1 MPKRG
6 ELYNAMVNGS
16 SSDAL
21 MLTCTHLYDNTIYI
35 IEDDWINFS
44 ALIGKTPEF
53 PYGSLWNNINKNILE
68 CIDAEE
74 VDATDI
80 MMCTIKLMLLYKRCN
95 TNYQPLTIQLLRQR
109 VINLFPEKAIL
120 SPAGLLKY
128 SQILSVLNDIKNS
141 ENSTES
147 DVSLFCQRIL
157 AGLSKVMSENSYDDM
172 RYCLEYLCKKKIVIP
187 LPTLFPCPNME
198 EAEQGEI
205 IWFLWGALLCFY
217 SDKNGSHKYNET
229 TKDIV
234 FTNYSLFIAN
244 WKKSSNKDRLGL
256 LWGVPYALNTNVEPE
271 WTYTERVI
279 IDKLQENG
287 VEIWKSFLSEK
298 DSIKIQEQMH
308 AQEIAQ
314 AKKHNKNGKKSNIN
328 SNSNNNQNKNHN
340 QNTITNDYVN
350 PVDPLDILSTYI
362 PRKNTY
368 DEEETNEEVENKLAQ
383 NNLYKLQYNNQ
394 QEDLTIKMKNAS
406 LYDKQL
412 EQLEKTVPFVRTL
425 YIDKNNKFNT
435 CNLSQVSEKDKS
447 SKSKKSSKINSNTRL
462 QLDTT
467 DILIKQ
473 FDSKYFD

>member
-44 ALIGKTPEF
+44 ALIGKTPELS
-53 PYGSLWNNINKNILE
+53 YGSLWNNINKNILE

-80 MMCTIKLMLLYKRCN
+80 MMCTVKLMLLYKRCN

-187 LPTLFPCPNME
+187 LPTQFPCPNME

-256 LWGVPYALNTNVEPE
+256 LWGVPYALNTNVEPD

-287 VEIWKSFLSEK
+287 VDIWKSFLSEK
-298 DSIKIQEQMH
+298 DSIKVQEQIQ

-314 AKKHNKNGKKSNIN
+314 AKKYNKNGKKSNTN
-328 SNSNNNQNKNHN
+328 SIINQNPN
-340 QNTITNDYVN
+340 QNALNEYGN

-362 PRKNTY
+362 PRKSNY
-368 DEEETNEEVENKLAQ
+368 DDEETNEEIEVKMAQ

-394 QEDLTIKMKNAS
+394 QEDLTVKMKNAS

-425 YIDKNNKFNT
+425 YIDKNSKFNT
-435 CNLSQVSEKDKS
+435 NSSQVSEKDKTN
-447 SKSKKSSKINSNTRL
+447 KKKSSKTNSNTRL